1 MRLRQFALP
10 LLAVFLPAGANA
22 QDAIEEVVVT
32 ATKRAESIQDIG
44 LSMNAFSGQELAE
57 SAIFNSDDVFKRVPN
72 LEFQLNGTST
82 GANIFLRGMG
92 TSGPAFNQLAGV
104 GVYADEISLNSPIVN
119 IAQLYDLERVEV
131 LRGPQN
137 TLYGRNTTGGAM
149 NLVSRK
155 PDPEDGTNGYA
166 SVTAGNYSAIGF
178 EGAFGMP
185 LGENSAFRGAL
196 QYQKNDGY
204 SDNRTT
210 GTTDIQTDKIAA
222 RLMAMFRPT
231 DNLEILL
238 RAHAEAV
245 DGTNIMWKSI
255 GTRDP
260 ANPSGP
266 NTDTSI
272 VVGFSCPNRIGLG
285 GNCVDA
291 NGFRDTAD
299 NTENFGNLVDP
310 IEKVDASGASV
321 HLVWDNGGVSFTS
334 ITAYETNEFQRQEDS
349 DASPASNFHFNQD
362 SEADQVS
369 QEFRLA
375 SPDDQSFRWIAGAFG
390 FWEDTRGDTGPIQT
404 QGAMA
409 MVNMTRLE
417 QDSEVYSLYGE
428 IESDF
433 TERLTGVFG
442 LRYTHDDRSG
452 RNQTITR
459 FCTQVCDSLTP
470 EDGQDTMTFDTLV
483 SIPATMGLNID
494 DPLSESWDQW
504 GGKIGLEYVATDDT
518 LLYGHISRGF
528 KGGNFS
534 AAPLQ
539 AIAGTHTTPVDPE
552 IVIAYEMGVKSTL
565 MDGAMTANFAVFFN
579 DYTDQQVLR
588 LTNSPGFGLAAA
600 LVNIEGSE
608 IFGIEFDS
616 QISPGNGWF
625 LDFSLGLMDTEIVEF
640 IDDSGSNFAGNQLT
654 NAPRVTANARIS
666 KDIELDG
673 GNLLSFS
680 VDSRYASERQFDL
693 SNDPLLADDS
703 YTLLNAQ
710 VNWHFGQDR
719 QYRLTAWG
727 RNLTDE
733 LYFQNKSD
741 FSSRG
746 FIQSI
751 VNAPPMYGLTFN
763 LNFD

>member
-1 MRLRQFALP
+1 MRSRNGV
-10 LLAVFLPAGANA
+10 LLSLSILLTAGAMA
-22 QDAIEEVVVT
+22 QEPIEEVVVT

-44 LSMNAFSGQELAE
+44 LSMNAFSGDELSE
-57 SAIFNSDDVFKRVPN
+57 SAIFNSVEVLKRVPN

-92 TSGPAFNQLAGV
+92 TSGPAFNQLSGV
-104 GVYADEISLNSPIVN
+104 GIYADEISLNSPIVN

-155 PDPEDGTNGYA
+155 PDSEAGANGYA
-166 SVTAGNYSAIGF
+166 AVTAGSFNALGF
-178 EGAFGMP
+178 EGAFGLP
-185 LGENSAFRGAL
+185 VGENAAIRGAL
-196 QYQKNDGY
+196 QYEKNDGY

-210 GTTDIQTDKIAA
+210 GSTDIKTDKIAA
-222 RLMAMFRPT
+222 RFMALFRPT
-231 DNLEILL
+231 DSFEVLL

-260 ANPSGP
+260 ANPGGP
-266 NTDTSI
+266 NTDSSI
-272 VVGFSCPNRIGLG
+272 IVGFSCPNPIGLG
-285 GNCVDA
+285 GNCVDG

-299 NTENFGNLVDP
+299 NTENFGNLIDP
-310 IEKVDASGASV
+310 IEKVDAGGASV
-321 HLVWDNGGVSFTS
+321 HLNYDNGSISFTS
-334 ITAYETNEFQRQEDS
+334 ITAFETNQFQRQEDS

-362 SEADQVS
+362 SEADQFT

-375 SPDDQSFRWIAGAFG
+375 SPDEESFRWIAGAFA

-417 QDSEVYSLYGE
+417 QESEVYSLYGE

-433 TERLTGVFG
+433 TDRLTGILG

-452 RNQTITR
+452 RNRTITR
-459 FCTQVCDSLTP
+459 FCSEVCGGLTP
-470 EDGQDTMTFDTLV
+470 EDGQDTMTFDRLV

-494 DPLSESWDQW
+494 DPLSANWDQW
-504 GGKIGLEYVATDDT
+504 GGKIGLEFVAADDT

-539 AIAGTHTTPVDPE
+539 AIAGTHTIPVDPE
-552 IVIAYEMGVKSTL
+552 IVIAYEAGVKSTL
-565 MDGAMTANFAVFFN
+565 MDGAMTANVAIFFN

-616 QISPGNGWF
+616 QISAGNGWF
-625 LDFSLGLMDTEIVEF
+625 FDVSLGLMDTEIVEF
-640 IDDSGSNFAGNQLT
+640 IDDDGNNFAGNQLT
-654 NAPRVTANARIS
+654 NAPRVTANFRLS
-666 KDIELDG
+666 KDVELAG
-673 GNLLSFS
+673 GNLLRFS
-680 VDSRYASERQFDL
+680 ADSRYASERQFDL

-703 YTLLNAQ
+703 YTLINAQ
-710 VNWHFGQDR
+710 ASWHFGSNQ

-727 RNLTDE
+727 KNLTDE

-751 VNAPPMYGLTFN
+751 VNAPPTYGLTFN
-763 LNFD
+763 INFD